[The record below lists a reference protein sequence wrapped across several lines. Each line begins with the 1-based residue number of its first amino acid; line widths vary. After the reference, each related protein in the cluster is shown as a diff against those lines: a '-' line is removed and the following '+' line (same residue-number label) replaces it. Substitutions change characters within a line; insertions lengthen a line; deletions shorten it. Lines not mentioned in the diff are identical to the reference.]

1 MKVKLLYLFS
11 ILLCL
16 SQTGFSQK
24 YKIGY
29 KQKGKASYYA
39 GKFHGRKTASGEKY
53 NMNAMTAAHKKLPFN
68 TMVKVTNKA
77 NGKSVTLRITDRG
90 PYKGGRIIDVS
101 KEAAKRLD
109 MIKSGVSTVEL
120 EIIGFNGKAESG
132 KKSKKKKN
140 KKSKKKNKKATKV
153 NKMPGQTIP
162 VATGNG
168 SKFQLNKTYTTA
180 GKLYNPKGF
189 GIQMASYADLD
200 QAVKM
205 AKGAQK
211 KGLSKVFI
219 QPGLVKNKT
228 YYRIFYGE
236 SPNQNNIKK
245 ELGKVKRSGFPKA
258 FIKAYN

>member
-16 SQTGFSQK
+16 SQAGFSQK

-39 GKFHGRKTASGEKY
+39 GKYHGRKTASGEKY

-109 MIKSGVSTVEL
+109 MIKSGVTTVEL
-120 EIIGFNGKAESG
+120 EIIGFNGKPEATKKSKKKKK

-140 KKSKKKNKKATKV
+140 KEASVSKIPAK
-153 NKMPGQTIP
+153 TIP
-162 VATGNG
+162 VAGGNG
-168 SKFQLNKTYTTA
+168 PEFELNKTYTTA
-180 GKLYNPKGF
+180 GKLYNPKGY
-189 GIQMASYADLD
+189 GIQLASYADLN
-200 QAVKM
+200 QAVKT

-211 KGLSKVFI
+211 KGLTKVFI
-219 QPGLVKNKT
+219 QPGLVKNRT

-236 SPNQNNIKK
+236 SANQNSIKK

-258 FIKAYN
+258 FVKAYN